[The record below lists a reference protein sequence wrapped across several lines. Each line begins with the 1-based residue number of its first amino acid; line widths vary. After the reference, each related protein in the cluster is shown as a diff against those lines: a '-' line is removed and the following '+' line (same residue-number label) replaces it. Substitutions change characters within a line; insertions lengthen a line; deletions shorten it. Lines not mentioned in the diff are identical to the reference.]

1 MDSRSES
8 VVDVMMMIYYVDST
22 IDILRAALMIY
33 SPALVHVCFERCK
46 RQPRNPDGSQ
56 RARNAEPYHRQ
67 GADRSG

>member
-8 VVDVMMMIYYVDST
+8 AVDVMMIYYVDST
-22 IDILRAALMIY
+22 IDILLMIH
-33 SPALVHVCFERCK
+33 SPALVHVCFETCK
-46 RQPRNPDGSQ
+46 QQPRNPDGSQ